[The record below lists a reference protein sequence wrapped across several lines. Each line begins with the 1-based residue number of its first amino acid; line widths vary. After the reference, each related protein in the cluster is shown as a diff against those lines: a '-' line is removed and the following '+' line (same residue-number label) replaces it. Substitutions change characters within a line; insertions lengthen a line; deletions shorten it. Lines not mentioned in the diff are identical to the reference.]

1 MNIYLI
7 KNGQNAGP
15 YSEPEVRSRVQAGS
29 YTLDDLAWFDGCTG
43 PIPLT
48 QFFAK
53 PPSVALGLPP
63 TPAPSSASAPAL
75 AQAATPE
82 FHPVEELTQIAEL
95 QKKLIILGVGWVV
108 YCFVPVPEFFKSI
121 EGPLAL
127 VAFGYWIRFG
137 WRLARLLHEKPWV
150 WVVFSLIPLLNF
162 YAWGRIIWT
171 ATKTLRANGIPCG
184 FWGADQAA
192 LNRLGKTV

>member
-1 MNIYLI
+1 M
-7 KNGQNAGP
+7 AGN
-15 YSEPEVRSRVQAGS
+15 
-29 YTLDDLAWFDGCTG
+29 YTLDDLAWFEGCSTPV
-43 PIPLT
+43 PIA
-48 QFFAK
+48 QVFAK
-53 PPSVALGLPP
+53 PPPVTLGLPP
-63 TPAPSSASAPAL
+63 TPTPTPTPAPASASASASAPAPAL
-75 AQAATPE
+75 AQAATPD
-82 FHPVEELTQIAEL
+82 FHPAEELTQIAEL
-95 QKKLIILGVGWVV
+95 QRKLIILGVGWIV
-108 YCFVPVPEFFKSI
+108 YCFVPVPEFFKTIQS
-121 EGPLAL
+121 PLML

-192 LNRLGKTV
+192 LNRLTKPA